1 MQKSLL
7 VKFYLQAINPQGDYM
22 RHYEVLFIVKPTLTE
37 DEVKTK
43 VDFVKEIIT
52 KNGGEIAS
60 VIEMGARKLAY
71 KIDKYERGVYF
82 VIYFKA
88 EPNLIAELVRN
99 LRYNEDIIRF
109 LTVKYENKKEIGA
122 WEKLSKGM
130 KLSPARK
137 PREPRE
143 PREKA
148 EKVEKVAEVENTE
161 AKEENQE

>member
-1 MQKSLL
+1 
-7 VKFYLQAINPQGDYM
+7 M

-37 DEVKTK
+37 DEIKTK

-82 VIYFKA
+82 VIYFTA

-122 WEKLSKGM
+122 WEKLSKGL
-130 KLSPARK
+130 KL
-137 PREPRE
+137 
-143 PREKA
+143 
-148 EKVEKVAEVENTE
+148 
-161 AKEENQE
+161 

>member
-1 MQKSLL
+1 
-7 VKFYLQAINPQGDYM
+7 M
-22 RHYEVLFIVKPTLTE
+22 RNYEVLFIVKPTLTD

-71 KIDKYERGVYF
+71 KIDKYERGIYF

-109 LTVKYENKKEIGA
+109 LTVKYENKKEIAA

-148 EKVEKVAEVENTE
+148 DKTEKVAEASQE
-161 AKEENQE
+161 AEVKEEQE

>member
-1 MQKSLL
+1 
-7 VKFYLQAINPQGDYM
+7 M
-22 RHYEVLFIVKPTLTE
+22 RNYEVLFIVKPTLTD

-88 EPNLIAELVRN
+88 EPSLISELVRN
-99 LRYNEDIIRF
+99 LRITEDIIRF
-109 LTVKYENKKEIGA
+109 LTVKYETKREISA
-122 WEKLSKGM
+122 WDKLSKGI
-130 KLSPARK
+130 KLSPAK
-137 PREPRE
+137 KEREPKASVE
-143 PREKA
+143 PKESEEA
-148 EKVEKVAEVENTE
+148 
-161 AKEENQE
+161 AKEGE